1 MKALTKI
8 ATLFFII
15 GLTTSCSDSGESV
28 ATVGGDK
35 ISKQQFDAYLKFKR
49 VNTNDEKQV
58 GSHLKL
64 YVEREA
70 LAKAIE
76 ESKLLDQDVIDAE
89 LAEFKKE
96 MLISR
101 YFEKH
106 LKDKVSDEAIRGFYA
121 SNSNKYES
129 QKVKVAHILI
139 RTQKNMSETET
150 QAKYSRAAE
159 AYSKLKT
166 GVEFATIAK
175 EYSEDS
181 VSVKKGGEIGWI
193 NEGAVDP
200 VFSEMAFKKL
210 KKDEISEP
218 FKTSFGYH
226 IVKLLEEP
234 SVVKKPLE
242 SVKGD
247 IRYQL
252 RKKVRQAE
260 IDRLMATQPTT
271 IPEKQ

>member
-1 MKALTKI
+1 
-8 ATLFFII
+8 
-15 GLTTSCSDSGESV
+15 
-28 ATVGGDK
+28 
-35 ISKQQFDAYLKFKR
+35 
-49 VNTNDEKQV
+49 
-58 GSHLKL
+58 
-64 YVEREA
+64 
-70 LAKAIE
+70 
-76 ESKLLDQDVIDAE
+76 
-89 LAEFKKE
+89 EFKKE

-121 SNSNKYES
+121 SNSEKYES
-129 QKVKVAHILI
+129 KKVKVAHILI

-150 QAKYSRAAE
+150 QAKYSRASE

-166 GVEFATIAK
+166 GVDFATIAK

-252 RKKVRQAE
+252 RKKVRQVE
-260 IDRLMATQPTT
+260 IDRLMATQPTS
-271 IPEKQ
+271 IPEKK